1 MNPFVFIVGCQRSGT
16 TLLQRVLNAHP
27 QLAITPES
35 NWIPR
40 LAAKRWALTEDG
52 LVTSKLISRLL
63 AHRKFAR
70 LRLNEK
76 QILAI
81 TREERRVSYSFLVS
95 QIFDLYGEMQ
105 GKPLVGDKTPAYVR
119 SIDILHRFWPS
130 ARFVHVIRDG
140 RNVALSLLEWPKV
153 HPKPGNFVTWNED
166 PLSTAALW
174 WDLNVSRGREARKLL
189 GPELYY
195 EVRYE
200 SLVENP
206 REECAALCAFL
217 HLPFDDCMLEF
228 YAVRE
233 GDPGLEK
240 KCAGLPITPG
250 LRNWRSQMTPDQ
262 IESFE
267 AIAGELLEDLGYP
280 RAVPRLS
287 SEVLQHSSRIRE
299 CFAQDPRTQN

>member
-1 MNPFVFIVGCQRSGT
+1 
-16 TLLQRVLNAHP
+16 
-27 QLAITPES
+27 
-35 NWIPR
+35 
-40 LAAKRWALTEDG
+40 
-52 LVTSKLISRLL
+52 
-63 AHRKFAR
+63 
-70 LRLNEK
+70 
-76 QILAI
+76 
-81 TREERRVSYSFLVS
+81 
-95 QIFDLYGEMQ
+95 
-105 GKPLVGDKTPAYVR
+105 
-119 SIDILHRFWPS
+119 
-130 ARFVHVIRDG
+130 
-140 RNVALSLLEWPKV
+140 
-153 HPKPGNFVTWNED
+153 
-166 PLSTAALW
+166 
-174 WDLNVSRGREARKLL
+174 LL

-206 REECAALCAFL
+206 REACAAVCAFL

-250 LRNWRSQMTPDQ
+250 LRNWKSQMTPDQ

-287 SEVLQHSSRIRE
+287 SEALQHSSKIRE